1 MSSAWEI
8 ASQFVRRVIVF
19 DPAGGLYTSH
29 FVNLASGADLL
40 AKARAERRWTPEFD
54 FCLNGERVTSLGEV
68 WELVEVTDAYPQPTF
83 SAQLVFHLCHHVRG
97 LEVHVGYQGDTSGT
111 TKRCWIKNTDG
122 QPVTLTHLAIETLPV
137 EIGSPGEL
145 QLDAHYGTLPR
156 ETFITGRV
164 DDCAIVLRNPRTDDS
179 VIALNEAPGHLKRI
193 ETGAWFWEGQVRIM
207 YDTDLFPLEVRVPS
221 NTGWGSAAARVLVAA
236 VGQGYADPRWVMSAA
251 TATALRRPLNLPAW
265 HYNTWDP
272 FGTHIDETIVMQLIP
287 LAARMGFEIFTLDD
301 GWQAQYGD
309 NDVSPERF
317 PRGLERIRD
326 AVEAHGMRLGLWA
339 PLAVVDRALA
349 TASPAIISAQC
360 RDSWGQTKTT
370 LTAQGEQVVMCLASD
385 YGQLAAARLIE
396 LIERYHLAYLKLDLT
411 TVFNAYG
418 EAPGCHALGHQHA
431 SAAESVVRI
440 YEAIAQVT
448 QVIYA
453 QHPDVLIDLTFELWG
468 QKHTI
473 DYGLLRAADLAWI
486 SNVGDNTDD
495 AAGPRQARTLL
506 YHRSLAIP
514 VETMLIGNLRADTGD
529 PREKFATALG
539 ACPLL
544 LGDLRRLTDVQ
555 VAWYGDKI
563 RWYRNL
569 RREVNL
575 AESFFPLGSWRQPS
589 VVDWDG
595 FARLSRAG
603 EGLIVLFRNASDTA
617 QARVQIP
624 LPGSAHYNLTSVM
637 TGATLGQLT
646 AAGFR
651 AGFDVA
657 FGDEP
662 VVVIEVRQSA
672 TIQRTELLQET
683 SS

>member
-1 MSSAWEI
+1 MSATWEI

-29 FVNLASGADLL
+29 FVNLVTGADLL

-54 FCLNGERVTSLGEV
+54 FRLNGERVTSLGEM
-68 WELVEVTDAYPQPTF
+68 WELVEVTDVYPQPNF
-83 SAQLVFHLCHHVRG
+83 PAQLVFHLRRHVRG
-97 LEVHVGYQGDTSGT
+97 LEVYVGYQCDMSGT
-111 TKRCWIKNTDG
+111 NKRCWIKNTDSH
-122 QPVTLTHLAIETLPV
+122 PVTLTHLTFETLPV
-137 EIGSPGEL
+137 EIGTPGEL

-156 ETFITGRV
+156 ETFFTGRV
-164 DDCAIVLRNPRTDDS
+164 DDCAIVLRNPRTGDS

-193 ETGAWFWEGQVRIM
+193 ETGGLFWEGLVQIM
-207 YDTDLFPLEVRVPS
+207 YDTDLFPLEVRVPPDA
-221 NTGWGSAAARVLVAA
+221 GWGSASARVLVAA
-236 VGQGYADPRWVMSAA
+236 SGQGYADPRWVVPAA
-251 TATALRRPLNLPAW
+251 TATGLRRPLNPPAW

-272 FGTHIDETIVMQLIP
+272 FGPHIDETTVMQLIP
-287 LAARMGFEIFTLDD
+287 LAARMGFEVFTLDD

-309 NDVSPERF
+309 NDISPKRF
-317 PRGLERIRD
+317 PSGLERVRD
-326 AVEAHGMRLGLWA
+326 AAETHGMRLGLWA

-349 TASPAIISAQC
+349 TATPAMVSAQC
-360 RDSWGQTKTT
+360 RDPQGQTKTT
-370 LTAQGEQVVMCLASD
+370 MTATGEKVVMCLASD
-385 YGQLAAARLIE
+385 YGQMAAARLIE
-396 LIERYHLAYLKLDLT
+396 LIGRYHLAYLKLDLT
-411 TVFNAYG
+411 TVFNTYG
-418 EAPGCHALGHQHA
+418 EAPGCHAPGHQHA
-431 SAAESVVRI
+431 NAAESIVRI

-448 QVIYA
+448 QAIYTR
-453 QHPDVLIDLTFELWG
+453 HPEVLIDLTFELWG

-506 YHRSLAIP
+506 YQRSLAIP
-514 VETMLIGNLRADTGD
+514 VETMLIGNLRAETGD

-544 LGDLRRLTDVQ
+544 LGDLRRLTDTQ

-563 RWYRNL
+563 RWYRKL
-569 RREVNL
+569 RREIKL
-575 AESFFPLGSWRQPS
+575 SESFFPLGRWRQPS

-603 EGLIVLFRNASDTA
+603 EGLIVLFRNASGTA

-624 LPGSAHYNLTSVM
+624 LPGSARYTLASVM
-637 TGATLGQLT
+637 TGATLGQMT
-646 AAGFR
+646 AAEFR

-662 VVVIEVRQSA
+662 VVLIEVRQS
-672 TIQRTELLQET
+672 ET
-683 SS
+683 VAVAARHPTSMG

>member
-1 MSSAWEI
+1 MTFTWEI
-8 ASQFVRRVIVF
+8 ASPLVRRVIVF
-19 DPAGGLYTSH
+19 DPAVGLYTSH
-29 FVNLASGADLL
+29 FVNLTSGADLL
-40 AKARAERRWTPEFD
+40 AKARAEYRWTPEFD
-54 FCLNGERVTSLGEV
+54 FCVNGERVTSLGEA
-68 WELVEVTDAYPQPTF
+68 WNLVEVTNVYPQPNF
-83 SAQLVFHLCHHVRG
+83 QVQLVFHLRHSVRR
-97 LEVHVGYQGDTSGT
+97 LEVYVGYQCDISGT
-111 TKRCWIKNTDG
+111 NKRCWIKNTDSH
-122 QPVTLTHLAIETLPV
+122 PVMLTHLAMETLPV

-164 DDCAIVLRNPRTDDS
+164 DDCAVVLRNPRTGDS

-193 ETGAWFWEGQVRIM
+193 ETGAWFWEGLVRIM

-221 NTGWGSAAARVLVAA
+221 DEGWGSASAKVLVATS
-236 VGQGYADPRWVMSAA
+236 GQGYADPRWVMPAA
-251 TATALRRPLNLPAW
+251 TAIDLRRPLNPPAW

-272 FGTHIDETIVMQLIP
+272 FGTHVDETTVMQLIP
-287 LAARMGFEIFTLDD
+287 LAARMGFEVFTLDD
-301 GWQAQYGD
+301 GWQAQYG
-309 NDVSPERF
+309 NNEVSPQRF
-317 PRGLERIRD
+317 PGGLERIRA
-326 AVEAHGMRLGLWA
+326 AVEARGMRLGLWA

-349 TASPAIISAQC
+349 TASPAMVSAQC
-360 RDSWGQTKTT
+360 RDPQGQIKTT
-370 LTAQGEQVVMCLASD
+370 MTAMGEQIVMCLASD
-385 YGQLAAARLIE
+385 YGQMAAARLIE
-396 LIERYHLAYLKLDLT
+396 LLGRYHLAYLKLDLT

-418 EAPGCHALGHQHA
+418 EAPGCYAPDHQHA
-431 SAAESVVRI
+431 SATESVVRI

-448 QVIYA
+448 QAIYA
-453 QHPDVLIDLTFELWG
+453 QHPEVLIDLTFELWG

-514 VETMLIGNLRADTGD
+514 VETMLIGNLRAETGD

-544 LGDLRRLTDVQ
+544 LGDLRRLTDAQ
-555 VAWYGDKI
+555 VAWYGHKI
-563 RWYRNL
+563 RWHRQL

-575 AESFFPLGSWRQPS
+575 AERFFPLGSWRQPS

-595 FARLSRAG
+595 FARLSRDG
-603 EGLIVLFRNASDTA
+603 EGVIVLLRNASNTMR
-617 QARVQIP
+617 ARVQIP
-624 LPGSAHYNLTSVM
+624 LPGSTSYTLTSVM
-637 TGATLGQLT
+637 TGATLGQVT
-646 AAGFR
+646 AAEFR

-662 VVVIEVRQSA
+662 VVIIEVRQSA
-672 TIQRTELLQET
+672 TIQLAKLLQEMPT
-683 SS
+683 

>member
-1 MSSAWEI
+1 MSSTWEV
-8 ASQFVRRVIVF
+8 ASQFVRRAIVF

-29 FVNLASGADLL
+29 FVNLTTGTDLL
-40 AKARAERRWTPEFD
+40 AKARAEGRWAPEFD
-54 FCLNGERVTSLGEV
+54 FCLNGKRVTSLGEA
-68 WELVEVTDAYPQPTF
+68 WKLVEVTDIYPQPTF
-83 SAQLVFHLCHHVRG
+83 SAQLVFHLCHITRR
-97 LEVHVGYQGDTSGT
+97 LEVYVGYRCDTFGT
-111 TKRCWIKNTDG
+111 SKRCWIKNTDG
-122 QPVTLTHLAIETLPV
+122 QPLTLTHLAIETLPV

-156 ETFITGRV
+156 ETFITGRM
-164 DDCAIVLRNPRTDDS
+164 DDCAVVLHNPRTGDS
-179 VIALNEAPGHLKRI
+179 VIALNEVSGHLKRI

-207 YDTDLFPLEVRVPS
+207 YDTDLFPLEVRVPPGA
-221 NTGWGSAAARVLVAA
+221 GWGSASARVLVATC
-236 VGQGYADPRWVMSAA
+236 GQSYADPRWVMPTA
-251 TATALRRPLNLPAW
+251 TATELRRPLNPPAW

-272 FGTHIDETIVMQLIP
+272 FGTHIDEATVMQLIP

-309 NDVSPERF
+309 NAVSPQRF
-317 PRGLERIRD
+317 PQGLERIRD
-326 AVEAHGMRLGLWA
+326 AIEAHGMRLGLWA

-349 TASPAIISAQC
+349 TASPAMISAQC
-360 RDSWGQTKTT
+360 RVLQGQTKTT
-370 LTAQGEQVVMCLASD
+370 MTAMGEQIVMCLASD
-385 YGQLAAARLIE
+385 YAPLAAARLIE
-396 LIERYHLAYLKLDLT
+396 LIGRYRLAYLKLDLT

-418 EAPGCHALGHQHA
+418 EVPGCYASGHQHG

-448 QVIYA
+448 QAIYA
-453 QHPDVLIDLTFELWG
+453 RYPEILIDLTFELWG

-514 VETMLIGNLRADTGD
+514 VETMLIGNLRAETGD
-529 PREKFATALG
+529 QREKFATALG

-544 LGDLRRLTDVQ
+544 LGDLRRLTDAQ
-555 VAWYGDKI
+555 VAWYGEKI
-563 RWYRNL
+563 RWHRQL
-569 RREVNL
+569 CQEVNL
-575 AESFFPLGSWRQPS
+575 SDSFFPLGSWKQPS

-603 EGLIVLFRNASDTA
+603 DGLIVLFRNASGTA

-624 LPGSAHYNLTSVM
+624 LPGMARYTLTSVM
-637 TGATLGQLT
+637 TGAALGQV
-646 AAGFR
+646 AAAEFR

-657 FGDEP
+657 FGGEP
-662 VVVIEVRQSA
+662 VVVIEVRQSD
-672 TIQRTELLQET
+672 TIRRSIIPQET
-683 SS
+683 LT